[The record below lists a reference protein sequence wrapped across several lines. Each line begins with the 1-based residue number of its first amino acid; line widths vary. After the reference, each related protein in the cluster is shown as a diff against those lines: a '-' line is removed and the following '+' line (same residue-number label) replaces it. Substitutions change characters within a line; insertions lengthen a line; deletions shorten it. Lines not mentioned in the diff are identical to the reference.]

1 MSDLLGLPP
10 VALPDELGL
19 PAEDGQ
25 QTPTSVRQQLRS
37 LLKRVEALEARLNP
51 NASNSSRPPSTD
63 SEPHTAISKVART
76 SLGNSIDET
85 SWLMHGDRQWLWG
98 MANQAVAYFQRH
110 THRSKTAL
118 ALLIGDWTDILV
130 REGLSYLSR
139 LGRPTVELLS
149 ASDPR
154 SPRTGREC
162 RSRYG
167 SLW

>member
-1 MSDLLGLPP
+1 M
-10 VALPDELGL
+10 ALSQGAIPKMVD
-19 PAEDGQ
+19 
-25 QTPTSVRQQLRS
+25 
-37 LLKRVEALEARLNP
+37 RVCEAIV
-51 NASNSSRPPSTD
+51 
-63 SEPHTAISKVART
+63 PHDTAIGKVART
-76 SLGNSIDET
+76 SLVNSIDET

-98 MANQAVAYFQRH
+98 MANPAVAYFQRH